1 MYIDGLGPQLINQ
14 LLAAGKIHDVA
25 DIFYLKEEDL
35 LPLERMGKKSAQNVL
50 AAIDKARTRPLSA
63 LLAALGIPFVG
74 SKAGKILAES
84 FPSLELLQNAGRDEL
99 LAVDAIGEIIADSVV
114 RWFADENNRA
124 LLQKLLDGGVQP
136 LVEEKSV
143 GDKLAGKVFVL
154 TGTLPTMS
162 RDQATAM
169 LEAEG
174 AKVTKSVTRKTDF
187 VVAGEA
193 AGSKL
198 VKAEELG
205 ITVLTEEQMLA
216 MLK

>member
-1 MYIDGLGPQLINQ
+1 
-14 LLAAGKIHDVA
+14 
-25 DIFYLKEEDL
+25 
-35 LPLERMGKKSAQNVL
+35 MGKKSAQNVL